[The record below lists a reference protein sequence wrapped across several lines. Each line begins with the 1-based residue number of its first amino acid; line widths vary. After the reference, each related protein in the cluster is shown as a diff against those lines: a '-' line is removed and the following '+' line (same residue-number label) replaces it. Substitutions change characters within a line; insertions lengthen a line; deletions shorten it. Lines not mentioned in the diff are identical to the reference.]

1 MKVRITFRSE
11 VTISGRN
18 EQEIREKW
26 ESMQLYPDTP
36 DAPEFIDI
44 DTVEDA
50 ETFEDIDI
58 DLF

>member
-1 MKVRITFRSE
+1 
-11 VTISGRN
+11 
-18 EQEIREKW
+18 
-26 ESMQLYPDTP
+26 MQLYPDTP